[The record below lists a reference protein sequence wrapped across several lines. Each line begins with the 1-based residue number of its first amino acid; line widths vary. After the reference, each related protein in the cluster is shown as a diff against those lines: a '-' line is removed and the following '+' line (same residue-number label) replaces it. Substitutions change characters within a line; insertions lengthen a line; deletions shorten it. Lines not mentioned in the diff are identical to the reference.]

1 MLKFNGAPG
10 AIRTHGLWLRRPT
23 LYPTELRAHK
33 ICLDMPT
40 RPRCQAACVRGF
52 RDSAQA
58 PSVGTHAR
66 WMGQKNGR
74 SRKATH
80 VQAGEGAKQ
89 SWAARRCLHGASLSG
104 MHEQGD
110 WRASPAAL
118 VVITE
123 NHHVRHSFTA
133 MRNNTMR
140 NNTMRNNTMRT
151 CGGKPAS
158 PHGGGTDARSFCA

>member
-1 MLKFNGAPG
+1 MVRPARFERTAFGSGGQRSIQLSYGRTRFVLICRLAP
-10 AIRTHGLWLRRPT
+10 AV
-23 LYPTELRAHK
+23 K
-33 ICLDMPT
+33 
-40 RPRCQAACVRGF
+40 AACVRGF

-58 PSVGTHAR
+58 PSVGTQAR

-140 NNTMRNNTMRT
+140 NNTMRNNTMRP